1 MEQIMKKAQEQ
12 MITNDDYLT
21 MVKIIQAALQ
31 RGALKPEEMVT
42 VGGLYEKL
50 KFHLIKVE
58 NDQNEKEKTDGE
70 LSKTNN

>member
-1 MEQIMKKAQEQ
+1 MEQIMKKAQQQ
-12 MITNDDYLT
+12 MITNEDYLT

-31 RGALKPEEMVT
+31 RGAIKPEEMVT
-42 VGGLYEKL
+42 VGGLYDKL

-58 NDQNEKEKTDGE
+58 NEQKEKTDGE

>member
-1 MEQIMKKAQEQ
+1 MKEIMEKAQQQ
-12 MITNDDYLT
+12 MITNEDYLT

-31 RGALKPEEMVT
+31 RGAIKPEEMVT

-58 NDQNEKEKTDGE
+58 NEQKEKTDGG